1 MTNFEKYK
9 DEILKII
16 ETGCCCIAV
25 KNGKPV
31 KCESMPGCD
40 NCELNTD
47 GESGCAF
54 EFLKWAYEDD
64 GEIKKSMK
72 GCAECA
78 HASKT
83 IHEYPCSECG
93 RSYPD
98 KFELKPKKTRQSEF
112 LKPCPF
118 CGGKAKVR
126 SEDRKKGKAYWAY
139 CAEPIETG
147 CDVRPVTCRFD
158 TLKKAVEAW
167 NRRAQE
173 VK

>member
-16 ETGCCCIAV
+16 ETGRCCIAV

-112 LKPCPF
+112 LKAYPNAKLIDGKVLSVDPCLID
-118 CGGKAKVR
+118 R
-126 SEDRKKGKAYWAY
+126 TYNTEDCIDGYCKLCKEKYWS
-139 CAEPIETG
+139 
-147 CDVRPVTCRFD
+147 
-158 TLKKAVEAW
+158 
-167 NRRAQE
+167 QE
-173 VK
+173 VE

>member
-112 LKPCPF
+112 LKAYPNAKLIDGKVLSVDPCLID
-118 CGGKAKVR
+118 R
-126 SEDRKKGKAYWAY
+126 TYNTEDCIDGYCKLCKEKYWS
-139 CAEPIETG
+139 
-147 CDVRPVTCRFD
+147 
-158 TLKKAVEAW
+158 
-167 NRRAQE
+167 QE
-173 VK
+173 VE